1 MSFGTILTMAGGLG
15 LFLFGM
21 ELMSDSI
28 EKVAGA
34 RLRRILEIFTTN
46 RFMGMIVGIIFTGI
60 IQSSSACTVM
70 VVSFVNSGLMNLYQA
85 AGVILGANIGTT
97 ITSQLV
103 SFNLSKIAPL
113 ILLVGVVVMMF
124 TKKEKVRKV
133 AEVVVGFGILFVGL
147 STMSQAM
154 ANMKNEPQVVNLLMS
169 LKNPF
174 LATLMGFALTAII
187 QSSSVTV
194 SIVLLLANQ
203 DLLPLPITLYIIL
216 GCNIG
221 ACATAML
228 ASMTGKKD
236 AKRAALIHLLFN
248 IIGTVIIYI
257 ALFVA
262 GDQIVELI
270 KSISADNG
278 RFVAN
283 AHTLIKIAQVIMLFP
298 FTGWLVKMTY
308 LIVPGEDQKVGY
320 RESYQLKYI
329 GDKVVFNP
337 ATAVVEVIKEL
348 ERMASLAEENLNRAM
363 NALITLDEEDIEE
376 VYEVEKNINFLN
388 HAITDYLVKIN
399 QTTLPIEDL
408 NSLGALFHVV
418 NDIERIGDHAENV
431 ADAARQRK
439 EEGVSISKEAQ
450 KELGDMLEMVNKI
463 IRYAVEM
470 FAKSDESHM
479 QEIVTLE
486 DQVDE
491 KERELQKK
499 HVERLTKGECSPE
512 AGMILLR
519 YRIRTGES
527 SRPCH
532 QYRFCHYHRRGCR
545 RRRYQTVINWKVSIA
560 TSHAKIEWN
569 TSMGACAQARLVHS
583 IFIRRQPS
591 MK

>member
-248 IIGTVIIYI
+248 VIGTVIIYI

-283 AHTLIKIAQVIMLFP
+283 AHTLIKITQVILLFP

-512 AGMILLR
+512 AGMIFSD
-519 YRIRTGES
+519 I
-527 SRPCH
+527 
-532 QYRFCHYHRRGCR
+532 
-545 RRRYQTVINWKVSIA
+545 VSGLERVADHATNIA
-560 TSHAKIEWN
+560 FAITTEEDAEDGDTK
-569 TSMGACAQARLVHS
+569 R
-583 IFIRRQPS
+583 
-591 MK
+591 

>member
-1 MSFGTILTMAGGLG
+1 MAGGLG

-34 RLRRILEIFTTN
+34 KLRRILEIFTTN

-174 LATLMGFALTAII
+174 LATLMGFALTAVI

-298 FTGWLVKMTY
+298 FTSWLVKMTY

-337 ATAVVEVIKEL
+337 ATAVVEVVKEL

-470 FAKSDESHM
+470 FAKSDETHM
-479 QEIVTLE
+479 QEIITLE

-512 AGMILLR
+512 AGMIF
-519 YRIRTGES
+519 S
-527 SRPCH
+527 D
-532 QYRFCHYHRRGCR
+532 
-545 RRRYQTVINWKVSIA
+545 VVSGLERVADHATNIA
-560 TSHAKIEWN
+560 FAITTEEEMDEGKASN
-569 TSMGACAQARLVHS
+569 
-583 IFIRRQPS
+583 
-591 MK
+591 

>member
-262 GDQIVELI
+262 GDRIVELI

-491 KERELQKK
+491 KERELRKK

-512 AGMILLR
+512 AGMIFSD
-519 YRIRTGES
+519 I
-527 SRPCH
+527 
-532 QYRFCHYHRRGCR
+532 
-545 RRRYQTVINWKVSIA
+545 VSGLERVADHATNIA
-560 TSHAKIEWN
+560 FAITTEEDAEDGDIK
-569 TSMGACAQARLVHS
+569 R
-583 IFIRRQPS
+583 
-591 MK
+591 

>member
-337 ATAVVEVIKEL
+337 ATAVVEVVKEL

-463 IRYAVEM
+463 IRYAVEI
-470 FAKSDESHM
+470 FAKSDETHM
-479 QEIVTLE
+479 QEIITLE

-512 AGMILLR
+512 AGMIFSD
-519 YRIRTGES
+519 I
-527 SRPCH
+527 
-532 QYRFCHYHRRGCR
+532 
-545 RRRYQTVINWKVSIA
+545 VSGLERVADHATNIA
-560 TSHAKIEWN
+560 FAITTEEEMDEGKTN
-569 TSMGACAQARLVHS
+569 
-583 IFIRRQPS
+583 
-591 MK
+591 

>member
-1 MSFGTILTMAGGLG
+1 MVFVRESREIEGLKMSFGTILTMAGGLG

-337 ATAVVEVIKEL
+337 ATAVVEVVKEL

-470 FAKSDESHM
+470 FAKSDETHM
-479 QEIVTLE
+479 QEIITLE

-512 AGMILLR
+512 AGMIFSD
-519 YRIRTGES
+519 I
-527 SRPCH
+527 
-532 QYRFCHYHRRGCR
+532 
-545 RRRYQTVINWKVSIA
+545 VSGLERVADHATNIA
-560 TSHAKIEWN
+560 FAITTEEEMDEGKTN
-569 TSMGACAQARLVHS
+569 
-583 IFIRRQPS
+583 
-591 MK
+591 

>member
-34 RLRRILEIFTTN
+34 KLRRILEIFTTN

-174 LATLMGFALTAII
+174 LATLMGFALTAVI

-283 AHTLIKIAQVIMLFP
+283 AHTMIKIAQVIMLFP

-337 ATAVVEVIKEL
+337 ATAVVEVVKEL

-470 FAKSDESHM
+470 FAKSDETHM

-512 AGMILLR
+512 AGMIFSDIVSGLER
-519 YRIRTGES
+519 VADHATNIAFAIITEEEMDEG
-527 SRPCH
+527 
-532 QYRFCHYHRRGCR
+532 
-545 RRRYQTVINWKVSIA
+545 KV
-560 TSHAKIEWN
+560 N
-569 TSMGACAQARLVHS
+569 N
-583 IFIRRQPS
+583 
-591 MK
+591 

>member
-278 RFVAN
+278 RYVAN

-337 ATAVVEVIKEL
+337 ATAVVEVVKEL

-470 FAKSDESHM
+470 FAKSDETHM
-479 QEIVTLE
+479 QEIITLE

-512 AGMILLR
+512 AGMIFSD
-519 YRIRTGES
+519 I
-527 SRPCH
+527 
-532 QYRFCHYHRRGCR
+532 
-545 RRRYQTVINWKVSIA
+545 VSGLERVADHATNIA
-560 TSHAKIEWN
+560 FAITTEEEMDEGKTN
-569 TSMGACAQARLVHS
+569 
-583 IFIRRQPS
+583 
-591 MK
+591 

>member
-470 FAKSDESHM
+470 FTKSDESHM

-512 AGMILLR
+512 AGMIFSD
-519 YRIRTGES
+519 I
-527 SRPCH
+527 
-532 QYRFCHYHRRGCR
+532 
-545 RRRYQTVINWKVSIA
+545 VSGLERVADHATNIA
-560 TSHAKIEWN
+560 FAITTEEDAEDGDIK
-569 TSMGACAQARLVHS
+569 R
-583 IFIRRQPS
+583 
-591 MK
+591 

>member
-337 ATAVVEVIKEL
+337 ATAVVEVVKEL

-439 EEGVSISKEAQ
+439 EEGESISKEAQ

-470 FAKSDESHM
+470 FAKSDETHM
-479 QEIVTLE
+479 QEIITLE

-512 AGMILLR
+512 AGMIFSD
-519 YRIRTGES
+519 I
-527 SRPCH
+527 
-532 QYRFCHYHRRGCR
+532 
-545 RRRYQTVINWKVSIA
+545 VSGLERVADHATNIA
-560 TSHAKIEWN
+560 FAITTEDEMDEGKTN
-569 TSMGACAQARLVHS
+569 
-583 IFIRRQPS
+583 
-591 MK
+591 

>member
-113 ILLVGVVVMMF
+113 ILLVGVIVMMF

-337 ATAVVEVIKEL
+337 ATAVVEVVKEL

-470 FAKSDESHM
+470 FAKSDETHM
-479 QEIVTLE
+479 QEIITLE

-512 AGMILLR
+512 AGMIFSD
-519 YRIRTGES
+519 I
-527 SRPCH
+527 
-532 QYRFCHYHRRGCR
+532 
-545 RRRYQTVINWKVSIA
+545 VSGLERVADHATNIA
-560 TSHAKIEWN
+560 FAITTEDEMDEGKTN
-569 TSMGACAQARLVHS
+569 
-583 IFIRRQPS
+583 
-591 MK
+591 